1 MHAGRT
7 SETPDTLMLHCSLAR
22 HEALLPL
29 AKAARLEARLPD
41 LLGHGRSPAWDGQ
54 GDYHDANVAALLPL
68 IDRPMHVLGHSFGGT
83 LALRLAIEHPDRVT
97 RLTLIEPVFFA
108 AARGTPGFATH
119 VETFTPIYEATQSG
133 DLARAARL
141 FHAAYGAGDWS
152 DMTPMAQ
159 EAFAKRMPLVTASAP
174 AIQDDIHGLLPRLS
188 EIAVPVTLIRG
199 SKTQPVVA
207 DIHAA
212 LAAQIPDANDHVVEG
227 AGHMVPL
234 THVAETA
241 ALI

>member
-1 MHAGRT
+1 MHVHRT
-7 SETPDTLMLHCSLAR
+7 APAPDTLALHCSLAR

-29 AKAARLEARLPD
+29 AKAARLEALLPD

-54 GDYHDANVAALLPL
+54 GDYHDANLSALLPL

-83 LALRLAIEHPDRVT
+83 LALRLAIEHPGRVT

-108 AARGTPGFATH
+108 AARGTPSFAAH
-119 VETFTPIYEATQSG
+119 VETFTPIYAATEAG
-133 DLARAARL
+133 DLGTAAKL
-141 FHAAYGAGDWS
+141 FHTAYGAGDWS

-159 EAFAKRMPLVTASAP
+159 EAFARRMPLVTASAP
-174 AIQDDIHGLLPRLS
+174 AIQDDIHGLSPRLTDIS
-188 EIAVPVTLIRG
+188 VPVTLIRG
-199 SKTQPVVA
+199 SQTQPVVA

-212 LAAQIPDANDHVVEG
+212 LAARIPNATDHVVGG

-234 THVAETA
+234 THVAQTA